1 MRNLLRL
8 ASGLCL
14 LAFVACD
21 TGPGVQA
28 EPPVLTITSP
38 QRSLVQNGAGTITVT
53 GTALP
58 NASGQPIAS
67 VTVNHVAATVGA
79 DGQFTASVQIQAGA
93 SQLHTEAVDA
103 AGGKAT
109 DTRSV
114 HAGDVRPVGSNI
126 DNAMVA
132 SISTNAFGKI
142 SQAAS
147 TVLTGFDFGAML
159 APLQPMQHAGD
170 PDGADCLYDQAFID
184 DLKLQNAIVSLTPV
198 DGGLAFSL
206 EIDGLDVPAHANFA
220 VACVD
225 GSETMEVTADKVVV
239 TGTLLVS
246 PDGMNGFTT
255 TLASP
260 NVELTNFHLD
270 AGGVP
275 GKILDMIDM
284 NHLIGSIISTSAEKF
299 MGPMMNQAL
308 GGLAGPKQLN
318 LLGKTVDITVVPTD
332 LSFDPT
338 GAVVALSTSF
348 MIEGAETSPGF
359 IYTDNGTP
367 TMTPG
372 DGLTMGMADD
382 LANEA
387 LAELTALDLLTISM
401 PTPGGSFD
409 NINLSMS
416 TPPMISADPADGK
429 MRLFLGD
436 MKMEFTLVGQPVAV
450 AYMNA
455 KVDLAVAT
463 ANNGY
468 GVAIQLGTPDLN
480 VDVDT
485 TVPNATHLEDADLSQ
500 AVKLGL
506 GAQLASVTALL
517 GGIPLPQVEGLV
529 MQDVSVG
536 GDAGYV
542 MINATLK

>member
-1 MRNLLRL
+1 MVALGPLVRNLLRL
-8 ASGLCL
+8 ASGLSL
-14 LAFVACD
+14 LALVGCD

-67 VTVNHVAATVGA
+67 VSVNNVAATVGA

-147 TVLTGFDFGAML
+147 TVITGFDFNSML

-170 PDGADCLYDQAFID
+170 SNGADCLYDQAFID
-184 DLKLQNAIVSLTPV
+184 DLKLQNAIISLTPV

-318 LLGKTVDITVVPTD
+318 LLGKTIDITVAPTD
-332 LSFDPT
+332 LSFDAA

-348 MIEGAETSPGF
+348 MIEGAEKSPGF

-409 NINLSMS
+409 NINLSMT

-436 MKMEFTLVGQPVAV
+436 MKMEFTLIGHPVAV
-450 AYMNA
+450 A
-455 KVDLAVAT
+455 
-463 ANNGY
+463 
-468 GVAIQLGTPDLN
+468 
-480 VDVDT
+480 
-485 TVPNATHLEDADLSQ
+485 
-500 AVKLGL
+500 
-506 GAQLASVTALL
+506 
-517 GGIPLPQVEGLV
+517 
-529 MQDVSVG
+529 
-536 GDAGYV
+536 
-542 MINATLK
+542 